1 MANFRRIQNCC
12 ADFSTASRQQ
22 PQIEKRLTDGL
33 RHLTSDWLSALW
45 RKLFPQMI
53 PIPIRTKENPVPTRR
68 PDGAA
73 LSGAVVWPRLN
84 SN

>member
-12 ADFSTASRQQ
+12 ADFSTASQQQ
-22 PQIEKRLTDGL
+22 PQIGKRLTDDL
-33 RHLTSDWLSALW
+33 RHLTSDWLAALW

-53 PIPIRTKENPVPTRR
+53 PIPIRTKENPVPARR

-73 LSGAVVWPRLN
+73 RFSSLVWPSRD

>member
-22 PQIEKRLTDGL
+22 PQIGKRPADDW
-33 RHLTSDWLSALW
+33 RHLTSDWLADLW

-68 PDGAA
+68 PDGVAR
-73 LSGAVVWPRLN
+73 SGSVVWP
-84 SN
+84 